1 MFSDINPE
9 ILKEMGFTETQIKEG
24 IELGL
29 TPDQYL
35 TRIEN
40 TVANVPNLEQDQDS
54 TKGRQAQNDSN
65 VVSPFASDGEFK
77 IKENG
82 HFDTESNRINDNTDL
97 VVQGKAV
104 NLENQN
110 DQMGGI
116 LPPSFKED
124 FKDQIF
130 ETVELTE
137 EGQSKS
143 QKIENQ
149 LKQNLEIDTGG
160 PPPQNISPNIQNDNS
175 KTESNSKPQN
185 QGKEPENSKDAVKKP
200 NQQQTEK
207 MSRQQ
212 IRAEAR
218 RRKKLNTKM
227 KKVLELRLKEDD
239 VQTKMVE

>member
-40 TVANVPNLEQDQDS
+40 TVANVPNFEQDQDS

-65 VVSPFASDGEFK
+65 VVSPFASDGEIQ

-82 HFDTESNRINDNTDL
+82 HFDIEPTGISKNLDL
-97 VVQGKAV
+97 IVQGKAV

-110 DQMGGI
+110 DHMGGI
-116 LPPSFKED
+116 LPPSFQED

-130 ETVELTE
+130 EPVKLTE
-137 EGQSKS
+137 EHQSKS

-149 LKQNLEIDTGG
+149 LKQNLEMDTGG
-160 PPPQNISPNIQNDNS
+160 RPQPNIAINTQNDNS
-175 KTESNSKPQN
+175 KTESISKSQN
-185 QGKEPENSKDAVKKP
+185 QNKEPEDSKNTIQKP
-200 NQQQTEK
+200 KEQQTEK
-207 MSRQQ
+207 MSRQK

-218 RRKKLNTKM
+218 RKKKLNTKM
-227 KKVLELRLKEDD
+227 KKVLEMRLKEDD
-239 VQTKMVE
+239 VVTKMVE